1 MTLCR
6 CRQRHL
12 AARAALAFVYS
23 GTLHSRPACR
33 VQLSSSPPTPLAA
46 VHVDRRSLSAVSPL
60 SSARSPSA
68 VGRCLLTCEEEEAP
82 DWLANRVRKGYELGQ
97 TARNFT
103 RFSPGEHRVNSP
115 KHSSRRRALLYL
127 CASLRSYCRVDCRLD
142 FALSFALT
150 KGGRRRRPP
159 RKRRSSSA
167 RRTCGDS
174 RAPRTA
180 RWIARPSGFLGGRN
194 LLGGRARDFRRPLRL
209 ITQIL

>member
-1 MTLCR
+1 M
-6 CRQRHL
+6 
-12 AARAALAFVYS
+12 
-23 GTLHSRPACR
+23 HSRPACR

-82 DWLANRVRKGYELGQ
+82 DWLANSPKGIR
-97 TARNFT
+97 ARSNCAEFYNVF
-103 RFSPGEHRVNSP
+103 RPGEHRVSSP

-127 CASLRSYCRVDCRLD
+127 CASLRSYYRVDCRLD
-142 FALSFALT
+142 FAVSFALT

-159 RKRRSSSA
+159 RKRRWSSA

-180 RWIARPSGFLGGRN
+180 RWIARPSGFLAGRN
-194 LLGGRARDFRRPLRL
+194 LLGGRARDFRKPLRL

>member
-46 VHVDRRSLSAVSPL
+46 VHVDRRSLSAVSSL

-82 DWLANRVRKGYELGQ
+82 DWLAN
-97 TARNFT
+97 
-103 RFSPGEHRVNSP
+103 SP
-115 KHSSRRRALLYL
+115 KGIRARSN
-127 CASLRSYCRVDCRLD
+127 CAEFYNVFRAGNTVLTPLSTPRDDVRFCICPQVFFDCRLD
-142 FALSFALT
+142 FAVSFALT

-159 RKRRSSSA
+159 RKRRWSSA

-180 RWIARPSGFLGGRN
+180 RWIARPSGFLAGRN
-194 LLGGRARDFRRPLRL
+194 LLGGRARDFRKPLRL